1 MKIKFLLNQV
11 NNPYH
16 ITINPLFF
24 FIKTYYD
31 IHGMND
37 RVEWLRCEHVIFN
50 SVEKSAESIVATGVD
65 VLGLSIFIWNED
77 YQYAVAKRVKE
88 LDPNIVIVFGGPQ
101 LDAHKNPNFFKTHPY
116 VDWVC
121 YGDGERAFQLLV
133 DKISNLYH
141 GPLINM
147 VENVAGKTLVHDYEI
162 ISDEKYL
169 SVGALTAQKQIIL
182 DTLDYLGKHDI
193 TNKQLFF
200 AVEFA
205 RGCMYSCSFCDWSQ
219 NLTKKVKRRTHNW
232 RAEIDLLHALDV
244 GVRETD
250 ANFGQWK
257 EDIEIFDYAV
267 SLYRP
272 DRNFKFSV
280 SNTSKLNKDAT
291 FHIMSTQA
299 KKYNAPAVVSI
310 QDFDADVLKNIDR
323 PGLDYEQQVDF
334 IKRLFIDLGDKANL
348 ITIQIIVGLPG
359 QTYESIKDTVIKTYE
374 LGISN
379 HMIFPFAYLIN
390 SPAADKM
397 YERMHG
403 LKWKKTFGINGYFE
417 SANYADLSVTADDLE
432 SLYIKATNNELVE
445 GMWASSTTLYE
456 TNTLNFRDY
465 IRSHIFITLS
475 KQFQRKMVGNKFP
488 VNYDKLYTV
497 FDSKVE
503 QLTDHY
509 LKVHGPLIEKYNVYM
524 MAIPEPGSR
533 VLNRFS
539 ALI

>member
-1 MKIKFLLNQV
+1 
-11 NNPYH
+11 
-16 ITINPLFF
+16 
-24 FIKTYYD
+24 
-31 IHGMND
+31 
-37 RVEWLRCEHVIFN
+37 VIFD
-50 SVEKSAESIVATGVD
+50 SVEKSAEAIVAAKVD

-77 YQYAVAKRVKE
+77 YQYAIAKKIKE
-88 LDPNIVIVFGGPQ
+88 LNPGIVIVFGGPQ

-121 YGDGERAFQLLV
+121 YGDGEKAFQLLV
-133 DKISNLYH
+133 DKISNQYC

-147 VENVAGKTLVHDYEI
+147 VENVAGNTLVHDYEI

-169 SVGALTAQKQIIL
+169 SIGALTAQKDIIL
-182 DTLDYLGKHDI
+182 DTLEYLEEHGI

-232 RAEIDLLHALDV
+232 RAEIDLLHELDV
-244 GVRETD
+244 SVRETD

-257 EDIEIFDYAV
+257 EDTEIFNYAV
-267 SLYRP
+267 SLYDPART
-272 DRNFKFSV
+272 FKFVV
-280 SNTSKLNKDAT
+280 SNTSKLNKEAT

-323 PGLDYEQQVDF
+323 PGLSYENQVDF
-334 IKRLFIDLGDKANL
+334 IKRLFVDLGDKANL
-348 ITIQIIVGLPG
+348 ITIQIIIGLPG

-403 LKWKKTFGINGYFE
+403 LKWKKTFGLNGYFE
-417 SANYADLSVTADDLE
+417 SVNYADISVSTDNLEDL
-432 SLYIKATNNELVE
+432 YAKANNNELVE
-445 GMWASSTTLYE
+445 GIWASSTTLYE
-456 TNTLNFRDY
+456 TNTLSFRDY

-475 KQFQRKMVGNKFP
+475 KQFQKKMVENKLP
-488 VNYDKLYTV
+488 VNYNKMYTV
-497 FDSKVE
+497 FDSKVN
-503 QLTDHY
+503 QLTDNY
-509 LKVHGPLIEKYNVYM
+509 LKVHMPLIEKYNVYM
-524 MAIPEPGSR
+524 MAIPEIDSKT
-533 VLNRFS
+533 LNRFS

>member
-31 IHGMND
+31 IYGMND
-37 RVEWLRCEHVIFN
+37 QVEWLRCEHVIFD
-50 SVEKSAESIVATGVD
+50 SVEKSAEAIVAAGVD

-77 YQYAVAKRVKE
+77 YQYAVAKKVKE
-88 LDPNIVIVFGGPQ
+88 LDPAIVIVFGGPQ

-121 YGDGERAFQLLV
+121 YGDGERAFQLLI
-133 DKISNLYH
+133 DQLSDLYN

-147 VENVAGKTLVHDYEI
+147 VENVAGNTLVHDYEI

-169 SVGALTAQKQIIL
+169 GTGALIAQKDVIL
-182 DTLDYLGKHDI
+182 DTLEYLEEHDI

-232 RAEIDLLHALDV
+232 RAEIDLLHELDV
-244 GVRETD
+244 SVRETD

-267 SLYRP
+267 GLYDP
-272 DRNFKFSV
+272 TRNFRFSV

-334 IKRLFIDLGDKANL
+334 IKRLFVELHDRTHL
-348 ITIQIIVGLPG
+348 ITIQIIIGLPG

-374 LGISN
+374 LGITN

-390 SPAADKM
+390 SPAADKL

-417 SANYADLSVTADDLE
+417 NINYTDISVD
-432 SLYIKATNNELVE
+432 ATNLEELYVKANDNKLVE

-456 TNTLNFRDY
+456 TNTLSFRDY

-475 KQFQRKMVGNKFP
+475 KQFQRKMVENKLP
-488 VNYDKLYTV
+488 VNYKKMYTV
-497 FDSKVE
+497 FDSKVN
-503 QLTDHY
+503 QLTDNY
-509 LKVHGPLIEKYNVYM
+509 MKVHRPLIEKYNVYM
-524 MAIPEPGSR
+524 MAIPEIDSK

>member
-31 IHGMND
+31 IYGMNGQ
-37 RVEWLRCEHVIFN
+37 VEWLRCEHVIFN
-50 SVEKSAESIVATGVD
+50 SVDESAESIVAAGVN
-65 VLGLSIFIWNED
+65 VLGLSVFIWNED
-77 YQYAVAKRVKE
+77 YQHAIAKKVKE

-101 LDAHKNPNFFKTHPY
+101 LDAHKNLSFFKTHPY

-121 YGDGERAFQLLV
+121 YGDGERAFQLLI
-133 DKISNLYH
+133 DKISNLYN
-141 GPLINM
+141 GPLINV
-147 VENVAGKTLVHDYEI
+147 VENVNGNTVVHDYEI

-169 SVGALTAQKQIIL
+169 STGALIAQKDIIL
-182 DTLDYLGKHDI
+182 DTLEYLKEHDI

-232 RAEIDLLHALDV
+232 RAEIDLLHELDV
-244 GVRETD
+244 SVRETD

-257 EDIEIFDYAV
+257 QDIEIFDYAV
-267 SLYRP
+267 SLYDPART
-272 DRNFKFSV
+272 FKFVV

-291 FHIMSTQA
+291 FYIMSTQA

-323 PGLDYEQQVDF
+323 PGLNYEQQVDF
-334 IKRLFIDLGDKANL
+334 IKRLLADLHDKTYL
-348 ITIQIIVGLPG
+348 VTIQIIIGLPG
-359 QTYESIKDTVIKTYE
+359 QTYESIKNTVIKTYE

-403 LKWKKTFGINGYFE
+403 LKWKKTFGLNGYYE
-417 SANYADLSVTADDLE
+417 NINYSDIPVNTDNLE
-432 SLYIKATNNELVE
+432 SLYIKASNSELVD

-456 TNTLNFRDY
+456 TNTLSFRDY

-475 KQFQRKMVGNKFP
+475 KQFQRKMVENKLP
-488 VNYDKLYTV
+488 VNYKKMYTV

-503 QLTDHY
+503 KLTDHY
-509 LKVHGPLIEKYNVYM
+509 LAVHGPLIEKYNVYM
-524 MAIPEPGSR
+524 MAIPDVDSK

>member
-31 IHGMND
+31 IYGMND
-37 RVEWLRCEHVIFN
+37 RVEWLRCEHVIFD
-50 SVEKSAESIVATGVD
+50 SVEKSAEAIVAARVD
-65 VLGLSIFIWNED
+65 VLGLSVFIWNED
-77 YQYAVAKRVKE
+77 YQYAVAKKVKE
-88 LDPNIVIVFGGPQ
+88 LDPDIVIVFGGPQ
-101 LDAHKNPNFFKTHPY
+101 LDAHKNPGFFKTHPY

-121 YGDGERAFQLLV
+121 YGDGEKAFQLLV
-133 DKISNLYH
+133 DKLSDLYK

-147 VENVAGKTLVHDYEI
+147 VENVDGNTLVHDYEI

-169 SVGALTAQKQIIL
+169 SIGALTAQKEIIV
-182 DTLDYLGKHDI
+182 DTLDYLEQHNI

-232 RAEIDLLHALDV
+232 RTEIDLLHKLDV

-267 SLYRP
+267 SLYSP
-272 DRNFKFSV
+272 DRNFRFSV

-323 PGLDYEQQVDF
+323 PGLSYENQVDF
-334 IKRLFIDLGDKANL
+334 IKRLFIDLGDKSNL
-348 ITIQIIVGLPG
+348 ITIQIIIGLPG

-417 SANYADLSVTADDLE
+417 SVNYADLSVTADDLE

-445 GMWASSTTLYE
+445 GMWATSTTLYE
-456 TNTLNFRDY
+456 TNTLSFRDY

-475 KQFQRKMVGNKFP
+475 KQFQKKMVYNKVP
-488 VNYDKLYTV
+488 VNYKKMYTV
-497 FDSKVE
+497 FDNKVE

-524 MAIPEPGSR
+524 MAIPEPGSG